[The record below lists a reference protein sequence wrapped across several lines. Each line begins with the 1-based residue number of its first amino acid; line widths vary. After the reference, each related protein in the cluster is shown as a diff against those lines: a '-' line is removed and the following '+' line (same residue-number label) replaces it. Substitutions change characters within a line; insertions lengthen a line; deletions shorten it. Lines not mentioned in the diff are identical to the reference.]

1 MSESEKP
8 EGDLEDAEGV
18 TTDSEG
24 RPTLMMEVL
33 QKGGNSDS
41 DSDDGLIQ
49 KSETDE

>member
-24 RPTLMMEVL
+24 NPQIMMDVL
-33 QKGGNSDS
+33 EKGGSRNGDTDTMQKTKSD
-41 DSDDGLIQ
+41 
-49 KSETDE
+49 EE